1 MQNVNNIMND
11 IALKV
16 DEDGKNL
23 DIITDNVMETNKNV
37 ATANAHMDSA
47 NDQQKKAR
55 KKTIWI
61 VAIIVVAVLL
71 VGGLI
76 WIFAK

>member
-1 MQNVNNIMND
+1 
-11 IALKV
+11 
-16 DEDGKNL
+16 
-23 DIITDNVMETNKNV
+23 METNKNV